1 MPKPPVFKVLLSSED
16 RSRLKRVVKTGSHP
30 ARMVLRARVL
40 LELDHNAGP
49 VGFRGDIA
57 HRVGVSENTVYR
69 VARQFVETGGD
80 VDAVIER
87 KERATPPVEPK
98 LTGDV
103 EARLI
108 ALACSPPPQ
117 GHARWSL
124 RLLEK
129 HVALTDTMPVLDH
142 STIGRALSKRSFVL
156 I

>member
-1 MPKPPVFKVLLSSED
+1 MNPSGS
-16 RSRLKRVVKTGSHP
+16 VVRKIK
-30 ARMVLRARVL
+30 
-40 LELDHNAGP
+40 GP
-49 VGFRGDIA
+49 
-57 HRVGVSENTVYR
+57 S
-69 VARQFVETGGD
+69 
-80 VDAVIER
+80 
-87 KERATPPVEPK
+87 
-98 LTGDV
+98 GDV

>member
-1 MPKPPVFKVLLSSED
+1 M
-16 RSRLKRVVKTGSHP
+16 KTGSHP

-49 VGFRGDIA
+49 VWFRADIA
-57 HRVGVSENTVYR
+57 SRVGVSANTVGR
-69 VARQFVETGGD
+69 VARQLVETGGD
-80 VDAVIER
+80 LDAVIER
-87 KERATPPVEPK
+87 KKRATPPVEPK

-108 ALACSPPPQ
+108 ALACSPPPE

-129 HVALTDTMPVLDH
+129 QVALTDAMPVLDH
-142 STIGRALSKRSFVL
+142 STIGRALRKHNFVL